1 MVSLFEILK
10 KKENELKSIPM
21 MSHNDHSSYV
31 QEGNIIVQE
40 DNKDNDLSF
49 IDSITSSS
57 NNIIK
62 KTSRSQGDKDE
73 EVEDMKMYD
82 GEKEDCS
89 QQCIIDNIQY
99 SKQNIILKQ
108 QQQQQHSNNNNNK
121 SKDKRKQ
128 QQRIEFTFF
137 DTKLPKLTT
146 ITLDDLIWTIYPTER
161 INIFGNTLFC
171 GRIIRSVECQR
182 IPYILPPYPTLTDA
196 FEIVEIFC
204 GLNRFIRYKH
214 MI

>member
-10 KKENELKSIPM
+10 KKENELKSIPK
-21 MSHNDHSSYV
+21 MSHNDHSSNV
-31 QEGNIIVQE
+31 QEDNIIVQE
-40 DNKDNDLSF
+40 DDKDNIDLNF

-57 NNIIK
+57 NDIIIN
-62 KTSRSQGDKDE
+62 TFRSQGDEDE
-73 EVEDMKMYD
+73 EVVD
-82 GEKEDCS
+82 KEDS
-89 QQCIIDNIQY
+89 SKQCIIDNIQY
-99 SKQNIILKQ
+99 SKQNLILKH
-108 QQQQQHSNNNNNK
+108 QQQQHSNNNNNK

-128 QQRIEFTFF
+128 QRIKFTFF

-146 ITLDDLIWTIYPTER
+146 IRLDDLIWTVYPTER

-182 IPYILPPYPTLTDA
+182 ISYIIPPYPTLTDD

-204 GLNRFIRYKH
+204 GLNRFVR
-214 MI
+214 

>member
-10 KKENELKSIPM
+10 KKENELKSIPK
-21 MSHNDHSSYV
+21 MSHNDHSSNV
-31 QEGNIIVQE
+31 QEGIIIVQE
-40 DNKDNDLSF
+40 DNKDN
-49 IDSITSSS
+49 I
-57 NNIIK
+57 IIK
-62 KTSRSQGDKDE
+62 NSRSQGDEDE
-73 EVEDMKMYD
+73 EVVD
-82 GEKEDCS
+82 KEDS
-89 QQCIIDNIQY
+89 SKQCIIDNIQC
-99 SKQNIILKQ
+99 SKQNILK

-128 QQRIEFTFF
+128 QRIEFTFF

-146 ITLDDLIWTIYPTER
+146 IRLDDLIWTIYPTER

-182 IPYILPPYPTLTDA
+182 IPYILPPYPTLTDD

-204 GLNRFIRYKH
+204 GLNRFVR
-214 MI
+214 